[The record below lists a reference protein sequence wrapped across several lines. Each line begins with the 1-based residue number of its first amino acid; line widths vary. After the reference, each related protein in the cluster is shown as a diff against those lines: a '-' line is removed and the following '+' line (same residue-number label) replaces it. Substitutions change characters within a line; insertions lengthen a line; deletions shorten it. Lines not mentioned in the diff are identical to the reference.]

1 MVRFRHPDE
10 REKVEVRMP
19 EMLKKYIHNYKGQ
32 SEEYSFMTP
41 SQYHLQ
47 KPESRKIVMIL
58 SILGFAI
65 LLVAGMNNVLFL
77 FHHCQR
83 AKSVGIHKCRCF

>member
-19 EMLKKYIHNYKGQ
+19 EMLKVYNNYMGQ

-65 LLVAGMNNVLFL
+65 LLVAGMNNVLI
-77 FHHCQR
+77 
-83 AKSVGIHKCRCF
+83 SVSSLA

>member
-1 MVRFRHPDE
+1 
-10 REKVEVRMP
+10 MP

-65 LLVAGMNNVLFL
+65 LLVAGMNNVLF
-77 FHHCQR
+77 HHWLNELSLL
-83 AKSVGIHKCRCF
+83 AYISVMVLLMDISIVCFCMNQHY